1 MKLYRNLPIK
11 NTFRNA
17 VLTLGTFDGVHVG
30 HRKIIERMK
39 EIARNVGGE
48 TVLLSFYPHPRHVL
62 HTHQSTLKIIST
74 IDEKIQL
81 LQETGLDNLV
91 VIPFN
96 PAFAATEPEYFVR
109 DFLSEKFNLNTLV
122 IGYDHRFGKD
132 RKGDFV
138 LLSQL
143 KDKYGFRLEQI
154 DAQEADEITVS
165 STFIRKALIE
175 GDLKTANDLLG
186 RPYLLKGKVVE
197 GLKIGRT
204 IGFPTANIEVADA
217 NKLIPANGVYAV
229 SVVIKGKKYF
239 GMSNIGSNPTILE
252 KGFSIEVNI
261 FNFVDSIYGEEIE
274 VNFIKR
280 FRNEEKFTNLEE
292 LKAQLANDKI
302 EAEKILAKVR

>member
-62 HTHQSTLKIIST
+62 HTHQSTLKILST

-217 NKLIPANGVYAV
+217 NKLIPANGVYVV